1 MKNYIKLYS
10 VLILGTLIVSG
21 CSNVRSLKGPV
32 KQEPKAVQPAKVA
45 TTQKAPMQR
54 GPIQATPI
62 ASQGGSVQDY
72 DCPSNQ
78 YSGLV
83 GKKYQDI
90 PKSQLPPYFR
100 TLKPGQS
107 LSMNQNMRV
116 NLYLDGLGQVTRI
129 TCG

>member
-1 MKNYIKLYS
+1 MKNHIKLYS
-10 VLILGTLIVSG
+10 ALIVGTLIVSG
-21 CSNVRSLKGPV
+21 CSNVKSFNKPQK
-32 KQEPKAVQPAKVA
+32 KQPEVAKKQVQKAPAK
-45 TTQKAPMQR
+45 PMQR
-54 GPIQATPI
+54 GPVRAQPI
-62 ASQGGSVQDY
+62 SASTGPIQDY
-72 DCPSNQ
+72 ACPSNK
-78 YSGLV
+78 YGGLV

-116 NLYLDGLGQVTRI
+116 NLYLDGLGKVTKI